1 MHSVFNKALKG
12 LSILFVLKIGLK
24 IIDFLLNILVIRNL
38 D

>member
-1 MHSVFNKALKG
+1 MNSVFNKALKG
-12 LSILFVLKIGLK
+12 LSIIFVLKIGVK